1 MNKIDL
7 IQKIKQIEGITQD
20 ERAYLI
26 NLVNNKKK
34 YGLVWED
41 KPEEVE
47 EQLRNQLPVLREVVE
62 RRILAKDLPQLT
74 KPIAPKNS
82 TLFSTTETGKN

>member
-7 IQKIKQIEGITQD
+7 IQKLRQLEGLTADEKADLIE
-20 ERAYLI
+20 
-26 NLVNNKKK
+26 LVNNKKK

-47 EQLRNQLPVLREVVE
+47 KQLRQNLPILTEVNK
-62 RRILAKDLPQLT
+62 IGCS
-74 KPIAPKNS
+74 NY
-82 TLFSTTETGKN
+82 N